1 MKRISVVFAVATLTT
16 CGAWAQGGA
25 SAQTGAQT
33 NASAA
38 ATAEANSHAAQLAE
52 GTTFQTELSHSLDAH
67 KNNVGDAVTA
77 KTTQDVKSNG
87 KVVLPKGTK
96 VMGHVTEVKA
106 KSGSDANSTMG
117 IVFDRAELKGGQE
130 MPLHVGIQAIAAAQN
145 SAMADTGA
153 GDAMAMGSAS
163 GMGGGAVGGSG
174 GMARTGGGLV
184 GGVSSTAG
192 GAVGSTAGTAGSTA
206 GGAIGSTGRVA
217 TGANG
222 AVGGVASGAR
232 LNSSTQGVIGLQG
245 LSLNTTSSNT
255 TEGSLI
261 TGTGRNV
268 HLDGGTQMM
277 LRAGPQGQ

>member
-1 MKRISVVFAVATLTT
+1 MKRISVVFAVAAFTT
-16 CGAWAQGGA
+16 CGAWAQGG
-25 SAQTGAQT
+25 SGAQTGAQV

-38 ATAEANSHAAQLAE
+38 ATAETNSQAAQLTE
-52 GTTFQTELSHSLDAH
+52 GTTFQTELSHPLDAH
-67 KNNVGDAVTA
+67 KNKVGDAVTA

-106 KSGSDANSTMG
+106 KSGSDATSTMG
-117 IVFDRAELKGGQE
+117 IAFDRAELKGGQE

-153 GDAMAMGSAS
+153 GDAIAMGSAS
-163 GMGGGAVGGSG
+163 GMGGGAVGGGSG
-174 GMARTGGGLV
+174 VARAGGGLV
-184 GGVSSTAG
+184 GGVGSTGGGAIGSTASTAG
-192 GAVGSTAGTAGSTA
+192 S
-206 GGAIGSTGRVA
+206 AIGSTGRVA

-222 AVGGVASGAR
+222 AVGGVASSAR

-245 LSLNTTSSNT
+245 LSLNATSSNT

-268 HLDGGTQMM
+268 HLDSGTQMM
-277 LRAGPQGQ
+277 LRAGAQGQ